1 MNKISEIIE
10 STKGIWSNKM
20 NFMSSILSNK
30 IKFLSS
36 ILSNKIN
43 FVIINIPNK
52 TKFWLK
58 KTNISNINFINKIR
72 KKWYYLVKLIELLLS
87 KKSYDLNQFR
97 LLDFI

>member
-1 MNKISEIIE
+1 
-10 STKGIWSNKM
+10 M

-43 FVIINIPNK
+43 FVIVNISNK

-58 KTNISNINFINKIR
+58 KMNISNIDFINKIR
-72 KKWYYLVKLIELLLS
+72 KKWYYLTK
-87 KKSYDLNQFR
+87 
-97 LLDFI
+97 

>member
-1 MNKISEIIE
+1 
-10 STKGIWSNKM
+10 M

-36 ILSNKIN
+36 ILSNKMN

-58 KTNISNINFINKIR
+58 RTNINNINFINRIR
-72 KKWYYLVKLIELLLS
+72 KKWYYLAKLIRS
-87 KKSYDLNQFR
+87 FKLNSH
-97 LLDFI
+97 IA